1 MILHLL
7 LIISGKPEAAQIK
20 ALKVMVMN
28 TVEAV
33 DVASFAMRVFKWADD
48 FNIFLI
54 NYFLQSLIFYI
65 FLDEPADFSNWKITA
80 LLLRSLIKIKL
91 VCLCMPHGVSI
102 IR

>member
-54 NYFLQSLIFYI
+54 NYFLQSLIANVSRFFI
-65 FLDEPADFSNWKITA
+65 FFWMNQQI
-80 LLLRSLIKIKL
+80 SLIGKL
-91 VCLCMPHGVSI
+91 QLYCSAH
-102 IR
+102 